1 MTAAPPAVA
10 SLGTSRAR
18 GALLGVA
25 VGDAAGFPALYHR
38 SIRVGRR
45 RRNLWRFAAELDRHQ
60 ILRFPLPYTQGRPDG
75 LQVCGTDDAE
85 FLAVGA
91 LILLRSDGFG
101 SDSLFACWQQLVGE
115 AGDALWCGIA
125 ERSALVNA
133 ARGLRPPQTGNDNPA
148 HYDDGAVLRA
158 VAAGVRFAGDPDRAA
173 EVARTLAQITHADD
187 GVWAAEAMAV
197 TIAAVVGGAS
207 LETALD
213 EGLER
218 IPDETWLSR
227 RMDAALR
234 LAERTTSPFDLA
246 AELNDHVANASYG
259 FGTVAPETL
268 ASAFAIARVAEGDP
282 GLAIPAA
289 ATVIK
294 QADSMP
300 AMVGAI
306 TGAVAGAERLPQ
318 AWATKV
324 ATLRGICIPTLAGVS
339 LVDLADELLAAG
351 PGASQSPPPGETAE
365 E

>member
-1 MTAAPPAVA
+1 MTASQPKLAPVA
-10 SLGTSRAR
+10 TSRAR
-18 GALLGVA
+18 GALVGAA

-45 RRNLWRFAAELDRHQ
+45 RRSLWRFAAELDRHQ

-85 FLAVGA
+85 FLAVAA

-101 SDSLFACWQQLVGE
+101 SGSLFTCWQQLMSE

-133 ARGLRPPQTGNDNPA
+133 DRGLRPPQTGNDNPA

-158 VAAGVRFAGDPDRAA
+158 VAAGVRFADDPDRAA

-187 GVWAAEAMAV
+187 GVWAAEAMAA
-197 TIAAVVGGAS
+197 TIAAAVGGAP
-207 LETALD
+207 LEPAL
-213 EGLER
+213 EAGLAR
-218 IPDETWLSR
+218 IPDESWLSR
-227 RMDAALR
+227 RMHAALR
-234 LAERTTSPFDLA
+234 LAELASSPFDLA

-268 ASAFAIARVAEGDP
+268 ASAFAMARVAEGDP

-289 ATVIK
+289 ATVTK

-306 TGAVAGAERLPQ
+306 SGAVAGVQRLPQ

-324 ATLRGICIPTLAGVS
+324 STLRGICIPTLAGVS

-351 PGASQSPPPGETAE
+351 SGASQPPPSGVTTE